1 MVLLQYP
8 NGYWVYGQKEL
19 PIVPYWDSLPPPHKS
34 FVMDTQPAIMTYA
47 PLITSVVIG
56 LGIVVTLAIIGA
68 KIIFNLAGLFKD
80 VKTLTDMIK
89 ELRTD
94 VAKGNEELRHEIHD
108 STNRVVDALAHHAH
122 TGTDGGVIFTLPVNR

>member
-1 MVLLQYP
+1 
-8 NGYWVYGQKEL
+8 
-19 PIVPYWDSLPPPHKS
+19 
-34 FVMDTQPAIMTYA
+34 MDTQPAIMTYA

-89 ELRTD
+89 ELR
-94 VAKGNEELRHEIHD
+94 HP
-108 STNRVVDALAHHAH
+108 
-122 TGTDGGVIFTLPVNR
+122 TLPKATRSCAMKSTTAPIG